1 MCVGGGG
8 GGVNLK
14 AISIDAVD
22 KVVYEYYV
30 NISDIALI
38 TS

>member
-1 MCVGGGG
+1 MCVWGG

-14 AISIDAVD
+14 AISIDAGD
-22 KVVYEYYV
+22 NVVYEYYV